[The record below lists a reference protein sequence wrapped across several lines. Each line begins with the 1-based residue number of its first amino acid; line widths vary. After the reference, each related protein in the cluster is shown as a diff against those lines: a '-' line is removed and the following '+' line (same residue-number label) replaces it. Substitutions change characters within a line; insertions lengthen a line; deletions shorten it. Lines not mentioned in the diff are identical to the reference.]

1 MKIGIIGT
9 GFMGST
15 HAEAWKKTGAKIAGF
30 LADPPSEAEQIA
42 QEYAAHVFSSL
53 EELIESVDVVDICS
67 PTHLH
72 SDMAIAAARAGRHIV
87 CEKPLAR
94 TVEQGE
100 AMLDA
105 CRIAG
110 VRLFVA
116 HVVRYFPEYALAAA
130 RVHAGDIGKVGTAQ
144 YRRLSYRPK
153 KPVGNWFLDE
163 EKSGGILLDLMI
175 HDFDIARWIAGDVV
189 SVYAKKVSSFRKESP
204 ADYGMVILT
213 HASGALSHVA
223 GAWAYPPPVF
233 KTGFE
238 VCGDAGVIQHDSDS
252 ESPIEALLKQEKS
265 EAPDVGL
272 PASPLAESPYDLEIA
287 DFYRCLIE
295 GGEPRVSAADGLA
308 ALKIACA
315 AIESAKTG
323 QVVALD
329 SRRDEAQQAELE
341 LTGELAT
348 SKGGQR

>member
-1 MKIGIIGT
+1 
-9 GFMGST
+9 MGST
-15 HAEAWKKTGAKIAGF
+15 HAGAWMKTKAEISGF

-42 QEYAAHVFSSL
+42 RKYGARIFSSL
-53 EELIESVDVVDICS
+53 EELIENSDVVDICS

-72 SDMAIAAARAGRHIV
+72 SSMAIAAARAGRHIV

-105 CRIAG
+105 CRSAG
-110 VRLFVA
+110 VGLFVA

-130 RVHAGDIGKVGTAQ
+130 RVHAGDIGNVGTAQ

-189 SVYAKKVSSFRKESP
+189 SVFARKVSSVRKESP
-204 ADYGMVILT
+204 ADYGMVILA

-233 KTGFE
+233 RTGFE
-238 VCGDAGVIQHDSDS
+238 ICGDRGIIQHDS
-252 ESPIEALLKQEKS
+252 EAQSPIEVLLKQTKD

-287 DFYRCLIE
+287 DFYRCLTE
-295 GGEPRVSAADGLA
+295 GGEPRVGADDGLA

-323 QVVALD
+323 QPIQLD
-329 SRRDEAQQAELE
+329 FFKKDPSRIAPDNELCGGHKE
-341 LTGELAT
+341 QPAT
-348 SKGGQR
+348 QGGQR